1 MYFNIC
7 ASHRD
12 KTLIETST
20 KIFNN
25 DQYDSHAFLQK
36 SPNQKN
42 TGPAK
47 DDQDVGTEVLKSFP
61 FMPT

>member
-25 DQYDSHAFLQK
+25 DQ
-36 SPNQKN
+36 KN